1 MKNIRIHSSIRKIFV
16 IPILGLFLGC
26 SSESA
31 VTISFEVFVGGEPL
45 EFGKKYPSPNGD
57 GTYVISDFKLYV
69 SNIKLISKNGID
81 ENFVEEDSYHLL
93 KFQDLNQFSFTLQ
106 HVPTRKYQK
115 IQISIGVD
123 EEGNFAKG
131 YPGDLDPTNQ
141 MAWNWTQGYKFL
153 LFEGLYTPESID
165 QQIPLVYHVGFSE
178 NMKNLEFELESY
190 SEVQFAIEIDELF
203 NNPQLID
210 FHTYP
215 RILFNKTHS
224 SVMSQNYANSFIQM
238 RL

>member
-1 MKNIRIHSSIRKIFV
+1 MKNIRIHSSIREIF
-16 IPILGLFLGC
+16 IISILGLVLGC
-26 SSESA
+26 TSESSI
-31 VTISFEVFVGGEPL
+31 TIYFEVFVEGEPL
-45 EFGKKYPSPNGD
+45 EFGKNYSSPNED
-57 GTYVISDFKLYV
+57 GTYVINDFKLYV
-69 SNIKLISKNGID
+69 SNIKLISRDGTN

-93 KFQDLNQFSFTLQ
+93 MFQDLNQFSFTLKN
-106 HVPTRKYQK
+106 VPKRKYDK

-123 EEGNFAKG
+123 EDGNFSKG

-178 NMKNLEFELESY
+178 NKKDLEFEIDSY
-190 SEVQFAIEIDELF
+190 SEVQFVIEIDELF

-224 SVMSQNYANSFIQM
+224 SVLSQNYANSFIQV
-238 RL
+238 R

>member
-1 MKNIRIHSSIRKIFV
+1 MKIIRIHSSIRGIFV
-16 IPILGLFLGC
+16 ISLLGLFLGC
-26 SSESA
+26 ISESS

-45 EFGKKYPSPNGD
+45 EFGKNYRSPNGD
-57 GTYVISDFKLYV
+57 GTYVINDFKLYV
-69 SNIKLISKNGID
+69 SNIKLISRNGTD
-81 ENFVEEDSYHLL
+81 GNFVEGDSYHLL
-93 KFQDLNQFSFTLQ
+93 KFQDLNQCSFTLQ
-106 HVPTRKYQK
+106 NVPTGKYQK

-123 EEGNFAKG
+123 EEGNFSKG
-131 YPGDLDPTNQ
+131 YSGDLDPTNQ

-178 NMKNLEFELESY
+178 NKKDLEFEIDSY
-190 SEVQFAIEIDELF
+190 SEVQFTIEIDELF

-215 RILFNKTHS
+215 RILFNRTHS
-224 SVMSQNYANSFIQM
+224 SVLSQNYANSFIQV
-238 RL
+238 R